1 MLVMNKDK
9 KSVIVVAKSIVGIL
23 QAIDKKTLSNLNIAD
38 ISPYLGTEGTLGGVI
53 LELKQ
58 DMGIIVELNKNCT
71 NNVYFVTNLKVI
83 NEVQSE
89 EGGTDAQGKCELV
102 HTATELTPLKTMKWI
117 KFVANKLD
125 LFMSDDEKLQRMLA
139 NKGICLN

>member
-1 MLVMNKDK
+1 MYKDN
-9 KSVIVVAKSIVGIL
+9 KSVIKIAKSIVGIL

-58 DMGIIVELNKNCT
+58 DMGIIVELNENCT
-71 NNVYFVTNLKVI
+71 NNVYFITNLKLL
-83 NEVQSE
+83 SE
-89 EGGTDAQGKCELV
+89 NHTQEGFIESNGKCDLI
-102 HTATELTPLKTMKWI
+102 HSSKNLTPLKTMRCI
-117 KFVANKLD
+117 ESVARKLK